1 MSKHIL
7 IIEDERDYAQMLETR
22 LTAHGYKCHVAGS
35 AEEGLQKAK
44 DFTPDLI
51 LLDLMLPNMNG
62 LSFLLAIKK
71 DKLIGKIP
79 VVMLTALADEE
90 IARAGLD
97 FGAAGYLRK
106 TCGVRELMHMVK
118 SYAKSPLNPKDIEV
132 KASPNW

>member
-1 MSKHIL
+1 
-7 IIEDERDYAQMLETR
+7 MLETR